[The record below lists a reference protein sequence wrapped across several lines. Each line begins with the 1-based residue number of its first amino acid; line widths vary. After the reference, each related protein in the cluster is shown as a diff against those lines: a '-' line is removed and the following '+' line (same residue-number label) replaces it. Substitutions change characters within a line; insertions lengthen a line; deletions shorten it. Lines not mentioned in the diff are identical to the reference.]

1 MQEIIQNID
10 WMQVLAV
17 IWTVIIVPILTYAK
31 KEFDEWVKSKDLD
44 KYSTMLID
52 AVDSSVKDTYETIV
66 KEIKKTDEWTD
77 ERKQEVLEHAKTK
90 IKVALTTEGY
100 SFLDTV
106 HEDLEMWITTLIEA
120 KLYDLKHQK

>member
-100 SFLDTV
+100 SFLDTA
-106 HEDLEMWITTLIEA
+106 HEDLELWITTLIEA

>member
-77 ERKQEVLEHAKTK
+77 ERKQEVLEIAKTK

-106 HEDLEMWITTLIEA
+106 HEDLELWITTLIEA

>member
-106 HEDLEMWITTLIEA
+106 HEDLELWITTLIEA

>member
-52 AVDSSVKDTYETIV
+52 AVDSSVKDTYENVV
-66 KEIKKTDEWTD
+66 KEIKGTDLWTD
-77 ERKQEVLEHAKTK
+77 ERKQEVLENAKIK

-106 HEDLEMWITTLIEA
+106 HEDLELWITTLIEA

>member
-31 KEFDEWVKSKDLD
+31 KEFDEWVKSKDLN

-52 AVDSSVKDTYETIV
+52 AVDSSVKETYETIV

-106 HEDLEMWITTLIEA
+106 YEDLELWITTLIEA